1 MRIAYTMNGLVGGFG
16 KGKNVDNAVKDDYKY
31 QSEIAL
37 RYTSKFFR
45 EYIVKNNDVD
55 VFIFSW
61 ETDKEDQFEKAFN
74 PKKMK
79 LIPQIDFECPAH
91 LRHGNTTRVF
101 AYKSRWYG
109 FKEVMKLKSEYEK
122 ENNFKYDLV
131 VNARFDLCY
140 NKAYDFSEL
149 VKFTENEWWDDVN
162 TKSTAQFHIPVF
174 PDRLTYGW
182 PDNLNEILDHIFAS
196 SSENMD
202 KFSTLFDKMD
212 EYTMPG
218 QCPQWN
224 TISNHFLMV
233 WHLEK
238 LGLLSPSNVKK
249 SFRTY
254 TPARV
259 DNQEGK
265 TDYDIIRYRNLS
277 EEDILKE
284 LENEY

>member
-16 KGKNVDNAVKDDYKY
+16 MGKNVDIAGKDDYKY
-31 QSEIAL
+31 QSELAL

-45 EYIVKNNDVD
+45 KYIVDNNDVD

-61 ETDKEDQFEKAFN
+61 ETDKEKEFKKEFN

-79 LIPQIDFECPAH
+79 LIPQIDFKCPDH
-91 LRHGNTTRVF
+91 LKEGNTKRVF

-109 FKEVMKLKSEYEK
+109 FKEVIKLKSEYEK

-140 NKAYDFSEL
+140 NRPIDFSM
-149 VKFTENEWWDDVN
+149 FPPN
-162 TKSTAQFHIPVF
+162 QFHIPIY
-174 PDRLTYGW
+174 PDRQLYGW
-182 PDNLNEILDHIFAS
+182 PHANPEILDHIFAS

-202 KFSTLFDKMD
+202 NFTTLFDKMD
-212 EYTMPG
+212 EYTKPG
-218 QCPQWN
+218 ECPQWN

-233 WHLEK
+233 WHLRK
-238 LGLLSPSNVKK
+238 LGLLSEDTVKK
-249 SFRTY
+249 SFSTNS
-254 TPARV
+254 PDKV

-265 TDYDIIRYRNLS
+265 TDYDIIRFRKLT
-277 EEDILKE
+277 EDKLREDIDT
-284 LENEY
+284 